1 MSKTLAVLIHAR
13 KESTRVPNKH
23 LRPLSSAGHCMLDYA
38 LRNVRDLK
46 NVNEKYLAA
55 FDRDIMDQYI
65 PGVPI

>member
-46 NVNEKYLAA
+46 NVNEK
-55 FDRDIMDQYI
+55 
-65 PGVPI
+65 